1 MLAARY
7 PTFQRQPLVRNP
19 MTDRVICGWRVRSK
33 LPLPETAP
41 WRGLHR
47 AVDITI
53 DPGRLPTPAGKAA
66 GDLPF
71 IETGPDGGLLIN
83 AMPVARFL
91 VTPNSVIVDFSH
103 SAGASDWRA
112 LLLSP
117 VLGALCYF
125 RGFLP
130 LHASA
135 LRIEGRT
142 VAIAGASCAGKST
155 LAAALIRRGHAFVT
169 DDICAM
175 MWSAQGASVLP
186 SFPALRLAHDS
197 MRILGMDP
205 TRFPR
210 VMRDV
215 EKFVVPANVGY
226 DPAPSRLAAVYLIE
240 DAEEEAG
247 RDSIVPLE
255 GAAAFAR
262 LCGILYRPMFWRLLF
277 KQSVLFEMTVRLS
290 QDLRMFRLIR
300 RPHLTQLDML
310 ARMIE
315 TDAGSKE
322 IIFKTLNPR
331 GPFSPHREAEI

>member
-1 MLAARY
+1 ML
-7 PTFQRQPLVRNP
+7 QRQTLVSNP

-33 LPLPETAP
+33 LLLPETAP
-41 WRGLHR
+41 WHGLHR
-47 AVDITI
+47 PVDVVI
-53 DPGRLPTPAGKAA
+53 DLGRLPTPAGEVA
-66 GDLPF
+66 DLPF
-71 IETGPDGGLLIN
+71 IEAGPEGGLLIN

-91 VTPNSVIVDFSH
+91 VTPNSVIVDSSH

-117 VLGALCYF
+117 VLGALCYL

-155 LAAALIRRGHAFVT
+155 LAAALIRRGHALVT

-175 MWSAQGASVLP
+175 MCSAQGTSVLP
-186 SFPALRLAHDS
+186 SFPALRLARDS
-197 MRILGMDP
+197 MRSLGMDP
-205 TRFPR
+205 THFPR

-226 DPAPSRLAAVYLIE
+226 DPAPSRLEAVYLIE
-240 DAEEEAG
+240 DASKEAEG
-247 RDSIVPLE
+247 DDIVPLE
-255 GAAAFAR
+255 GATAFSR
-262 LCGILYRPMFWRLLF
+262 LCAILYRPMFGRLLF
-277 KQSVLFEMTVRLS
+277 KQSVLFEMTARLS

-300 RPHLTQLDML
+300 RQHFAQLDTL
-310 ARMIE
+310 ARRIE
-315 TDAGSKE
+315 IRCGFE
-322 IIFKTLNPR
+322 
-331 GPFSPHREAEI
+331 